1 MSSVET
7 RSESRPRSRAR
18 RAMGER
24 TREVPSPDPRN
35 GRRSAAYL
43 ARSHMETDPPDE
55 RPPGADSSNLSTQY
69 FTQPLQSP
77 PGSILMA
84 RPSAQPAF
92 ILTRDVRDGTV
103 STAHERHDT
112 RTRHTHMDMDMDMV
126 CIITT
131 CPSDEGRADGH
142 LAAGWARGRP
152 RPHQAHRSSGAAAV
166 ARRRA
171 ARARTASAA
180 TAASTAAAT

>member
-1 MSSVET
+1 MRRVKRRDSKRVPSTVQSAQSHGRAHERGPVPDPVEGAVRRTWRVAIWRPTHLMSVLQGPTAQISQLNT
-7 RSESRPRSRAR
+7 LLSPYSLLPGPFSWLGLPLSPLFTDAR
-18 RAMGER
+18 RA
-24 TREVPSPDPRN
+24 
-35 GRRSAAYL
+35 GRYC
-43 ARSHMETDPPDE
+43 
-55 RPPGADSSNLSTQY
+55 
-69 FTQPLQSP
+69 
-77 PGSILMA
+77 
-84 RPSAQPAF
+84 
-92 ILTRDVRDGTV
+92 

>member
-1 MSSVET
+1 
-7 RSESRPRSRAR
+7 
-18 RAMGER
+18 MGER
-24 TREVPSPDPRN
+24 TREVPSPEAER

-55 RPPGADSSNLSTQY
+55 RPPGADSSTLSTQY

-77 PGSILMA
+77 PGSILMRHGSAFRSA
-84 RPSAQPAF
+84 RF
-92 ILTRDVRDGTV
+92 LLTRDARRAGRS

-112 RTRHTHMDMDMDMV
+112 CTRHTHMDMDMV
-126 CIITT
+126 CIIKT

>member
-1 MSSVET
+1 
-7 RSESRPRSRAR
+7 
-18 RAMGER
+18 
-24 TREVPSPDPRN
+24 
-35 GRRSAAYL
+35 
-43 ARSHMETDPPDE
+43 METDPPDE
-55 RPPGADSSNLSTQY
+55 RPPGADSSTLSTQY

-77 PGSILMA
+77 PGSILMRHGSAFRSA
-84 RPSAQPAF
+84 RF
-92 ILTRDVRDGTV
+92 LLTRDARRAGRS

-112 RTRHTHMDMDMDMV
+112 CTRHTHMDMDMDMV